1 MWGIVLLNTF
11 PTIYC
16 GVSQFPSYIDA
27 AGLLPIYLLITMI
40 KKKLKAIALLSG
52 GLDSA
57 LAIKLVQEQGVEVT
71 GVYFTSP
78 FFARERGGK
87 PYARIIAEKLEIPI
101 MSIDLGM
108 EYLKV
113 IKHPKHG
120 HGAGINPCVD
130 CKVHMLKKAKKLMKE
145 LKADFIITG
154 EVLNQRPMSQHYRA
168 LLNIEK
174 DAGLE
179 GRLLRPLSA
188 QRLPQTEPEKKGL
201 VDRKKLLDIQG
212 RQRKHQAALAQKF
225 GINEFSP
232 PAGGCLLTQQEFS
245 KKLRDLIQH
254 KKRITLDDIYLLKVG
269 RHFRQGK
276 NKIIVGK
283 NEKENQEI
291 IARKKAG
298 DLIFEVPG
306 YGSPATLLDGPK
318 TKNAIA
324 LAARLTARYS
334 DCKSEKVLVKYGKGK
349 LTHDLIVEP
358 ITQAEADRIN
368 LTKYTPAPKS
378 LVWG

>member
-1 MWGIVLLNTF
+1 MWGLSPPNPFLTLTLQALSRYTVN
-11 PTIYC
+11 
-16 GVSQFPSYIDA
+16 D
-27 AGLLPIYLLITMI
+27 M
-40 KKKLKAIALLSG
+40 KKKKVKAIALLSG

-57 LAIKLVQEQGVEVT
+57 LAIKLVQEQGVNVS

-78 FFARERGGK
+78 FFARERLGK
-87 PYARIIAEKLEIPI
+87 NYARLTAEKLGITF

-120 HGAGINPCVD
+120 HGTGINPCVD
-130 CKVHMLKKAKKLMKE
+130 CKIHMLKKAKKMMKE
-145 LKADFIITG
+145 LGAQFIITG

-174 DAGLE
+174 EAGLE
-179 GRLLRPLSA
+179 GKLLRPLSA
-188 QRLPQTEPEKKGL
+188 RCLPQTEPEKKGL
-201 VDRKKLLDIQG
+201 VDREKLLDIQG
-212 RQRKHQAALAQKF
+212 RQRKHQAALAKKF

-254 KKRITLDDIYLLKVG
+254 QKRITLDDVYLLKVG
-269 RHFRQGK
+269 RHFRHGK

-306 YGSPATLLDGPK
+306 CGSPDTLLDGPK
-318 TKNAIA
+318 TKKSIA

-334 DCKSEKVLVKYGKGK
+334 DCKSEKVLVKYGKEK

-358 ITQAEADRIN
+358 ISQAEAERLN
-368 LTKYTPAPKS
+368 LTK
-378 LVWG
+378 